1 MAFPAFPFRADAPYG
16 SHPSDR
22 AVQPRPLR
30 GISDGR
36 SIALPSRFGRI
47 GRTWEKEGDGTTV
60 RYRCRELS
68 VSTLLTLSVWA
79 GLPIRTT
86 DQSALTDGLRL
97 AGSGQ
102 RFRPRG
108 GQIADCDFRVS
119 GRAADTAG
127 DRGIADGRSI
137 LCPLSQERPQFPES
151 RVGSHVRSS
160 SERHY

>member
-1 MAFPAFPFRADAPYG
+1 M
-16 SHPSDR
+16 
-22 AVQPRPLR
+22 
-30 GISDGR
+30 SDGCSLWVASFGSSR
-36 SIALPSRFGRI
+36 SASPAKRYLRWPKYRLPFSV
-47 GRTWEKEGDGTTV
+47 WENRLGLGERGDGTTT
-60 RYRCRELS
+60 RCRCRELS

-79 GLPIRTT
+79 GLPILTT

-108 GQIADCDFRVS
+108 GQITDCDFRVS
-119 GRAADTAG
+119 GRTADTAG
-127 DRGIADGRSI
+127 DKGIADGRSI